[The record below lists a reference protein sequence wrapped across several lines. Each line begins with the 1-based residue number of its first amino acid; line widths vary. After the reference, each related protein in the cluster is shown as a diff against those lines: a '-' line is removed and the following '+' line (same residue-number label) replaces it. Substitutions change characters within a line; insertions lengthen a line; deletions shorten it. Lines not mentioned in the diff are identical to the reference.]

1 MSALASWFSENKLIL
16 NLKKGKTEAM
26 IFGTGKRLSMTPTT
40 LNIMYLDNAV
50 NVTTTYKYLGV
61 QLDQTL
67 TLSDQFDTS
76 YKKTSLR
83 LFLLNK
89 LRNLLTIEASRAI
102 YNSMVLPVI
111 TYCCLVNLHNTETQV
126 YKLTSLENRAKL
138 IINTN
143 DQKII
148 SIVKYKQ

>member
-1 MSALASWFSENKLIL
+1 
-16 NLKKGKTEAM
+16 
-26 IFGTGKRLSMTPTT
+26 MTPTT

-76 YKKTSLR
+76 YKKASSR

-89 LRNLLTIEASRAI
+89 LRNLLTVEASRAI

-126 YKLTSLENRAKL
+126 YKLASLEYRAKR